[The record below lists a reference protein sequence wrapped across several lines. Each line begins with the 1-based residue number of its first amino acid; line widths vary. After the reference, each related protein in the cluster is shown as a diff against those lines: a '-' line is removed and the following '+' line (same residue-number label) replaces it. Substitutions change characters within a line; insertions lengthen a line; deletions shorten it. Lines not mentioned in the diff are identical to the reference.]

1 MTKYWKVQW
10 TDSEGN
16 KVLSS
21 PISKWTDAEM
31 YRREIAVRSVATLI
45 LFLSK
50 Q

>member
-31 YRREIAVRSVATLI
+31 YRREIGGDAELVS
-45 LFLSK
+45 F
-50 Q
+50 